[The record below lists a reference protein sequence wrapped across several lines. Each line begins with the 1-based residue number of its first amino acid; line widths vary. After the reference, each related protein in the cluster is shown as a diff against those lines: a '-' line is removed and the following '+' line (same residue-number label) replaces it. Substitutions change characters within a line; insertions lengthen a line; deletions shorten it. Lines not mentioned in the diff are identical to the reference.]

1 MIMKRPPEFSCIWV
15 DNVRGEFVMAT
26 DSVSDDVSHF
36 VDWIVPLL
44 VDGDR
49 IACIVHLMF

>member
-1 MIMKRPPEFSCIWV
+1 MKRPPEFSCIWV